1 MTTKPLLRVG
11 EFKTLANITSNS
23 ADSQLLTLIEAES
36 EFVTARCQRRFDPHV
51 VTLRYT
57 AAPTYRGGN
66 VSSSNRR
73 VLLLDYDV
81 QKLISVTNGD
91 SAQTA
96 IALADVELDKTLRT
110 LRLLSD
116 TLIWQ
121 SDVADGKFIEVKAEC
136 GYGYRFENK
145 GKTLSAALNNT
156 ATTFQS
162 AGAFER
168 GQLVKIDDEFLYI
181 TAVNAPTYTVE
192 RGANGTT
199 AAAHANG
206 AAILEFDA
214 HPSIKDYVKRGVQL
228 RLSQTGAVVIG
239 TNAAGDPILQSIGS
253 ARAALVQSLAL
264 EGLVDLKG
272 FGGV

>member
-11 EFKTLANITSNS
+11 EFKTHANITSNS

-66 VSSSNRR
+66 VSSSNRL

-206 AAILEFDA
+206 ASILEFEA

>member
-1 MTTKPLLRVG
+1 MTTKPLLRIG

-57 AAPTYRGGN
+57 AAPSYRGGN

-116 TLIWQ
+116 SLTWQ

-136 GYGYRFENK
+136 GFGYRFEDK

-199 AAAHANG
+199 AAAHSSG

>member
-1 MTTKPLLRVG
+1 MTTKPLLRIG

-66 VSSSNRR
+66 VSSSNSR

-81 QKLISVTNGD
+81 QKLINVTNGD

-110 LRLLSD
+110 LRLLGDSL
-116 TLIWQ
+116 TWQ

-181 TAVNAPTYTVE
+181 TATNAPTYTVE

-206 AAILEFDA
+206 AAILEFEA

>member
-1 MTTKPLLRVG
+1 MTTKPLLRIG

-51 VTLRYT
+51 VTLRLT

-66 VSSSNRR
+66 VSSSNSR

-116 TLIWQ
+116 SLTWQ
-121 SDVADGKFIEVKAEC
+121 SDAADGKFIEVKAEC
-136 GYGYRFENK
+136 GFGYRFEDK
-145 GKTLSAALNNT
+145 GKTLSAALTNT

-162 AGAFER
+162 AGGFER
-168 GQLVKIDDEFLYI
+168 GQLVRIDDEFLYI
-181 TAVNAPTYTVE
+181 TAANAPNYTVE

-206 AAILEFDA
+206 AAILEFEA
-214 HPSIKDYVKRGVQL
+214 HPSVKDYVKRGVQL

>member
-1 MTTKPLLRVG
+1 MTTKPLLRIG

-57 AAPTYRGGN
+57 AAPTHRGGN

-116 TLIWQ
+116 SLTWQ

-145 GKTLSAALNNT
+145 SKTLSAALNNT

-168 GQLVKIDDEFLYI
+168 GQLVKIDDELLYI
-181 TAVNAPTYTVE
+181 TAVNAPTYTVA
-192 RGANGTT
+192 RGANGTS

-206 AAILEFDA
+206 ASILEFDA

-239 TNAAGDPILQSIGS
+239 TNSAGDPILQSIGS

>member
-57 AAPTYRGGN
+57 ATPTYRGGN
-66 VSSSNRR
+66 VSSSNRL

>member
-136 GYGYRFENK
+136 GYGYRFEDK

-162 AGAFER
+162 AGALER

-192 RGANGTT
+192 RGANGTS

>member
-66 VSSSNRR
+66 VSSSNRL

-239 TNAAGDPILQSIGS
+239 TNATGDPILQSIGS